1 MSTNSNDETL
11 VKRLSQLS
19 LDNRMAE
26 IAMLHAAQTD
36 CLSIAL
42 PRGLGFMSKPLKDG
56 NSKIDKSVLVFDLP
70 AVESCRNCASC
81 AKTCYAVKAQV
92 QYWEVLA
99 KRSTNFWL
107 AKNEPAFLFGEIR
120 KQLSRTRKEM
130 SRIHASGEYFSQ
142 EYVDFWTEIVES
154 FPKIKFYSYT
164 KMESKLD
171 FSYIERLPNF
181 NLIYS
186 ILPNGKRNYGPEAEM
201 LALSKATGFP
211 ICPYRKGMK
220 NPPHCGKCKIC
231 LTHKYVLFVIH

>member
-1 MSTNSNDETL
+1 MSTNCNEETL

-19 LDNRMAE
+19 LDNRMTE

-81 AKTCYAVKAQV
+81 AKTCYAVKSQV

-107 AKNEPAFLFGEIR
+107 AKNEPAFLFHHEVKLYYER
-120 KQLSRTRKEM
+120 
-130 SRIHASGEYFSQ
+130 RIVTEHMEQIVLATPGA
-142 EYVDFWTEIVES
+142 VDVPER
-154 FPKIKFYSYT
+154 
-164 KMESKLD
+164 
-171 FSYIERLPNF
+171 FSYKFFI
-181 NLIYS
+181 
-186 ILPNGKRNYGPEAEM
+186 
-201 LALSKATGFP
+201 FP
-211 ICPYRKGMK
+211 VVFFLLQTDGYVVCF
-220 NPPHCGKCKIC
+220 HC
-231 LTHKYVLFVIH
+231 FSS